1 MKYFSFVVVLYN
13 LILLVECEL
22 IYSQARTLPILRS
35 IEELT
40 SDSDLRG
47 AIIGFY
53 AYNIH
58 TNQEIANFNANSLLI
73 PASLQKLLTSIT
85 ALDLLTETYRIRTD
99 VFLDGD
105 QKKNAFYGK
114 MIIRGYG
121 DPTIGSDQADFRNIF
136 DNFCSQTVYFLRQ
149 RKIDTIVGEIIADAR
164 VFGPLLQPSGYA
176 WEDLGNYYGAGA
188 SSLNFAENKIRL
200 EFQSGNKAN
209 DLAFLIGVQEHPMD
223 IQWISSVTTASPNS
237 GDNVYVYGV
246 PFQRIR
252 YITGTIPVQRN
263 SFIVWASDPDPA
275 IRFAHHCR
283 KCLINNNI
291 HFTGNI
297 SAYYYGDLSYDSS
310 VVLMRFYSLPL
321 KDIIKVINKKSNNI
335 YAESI
340 YRYLGWKFTNDAS
353 WKSISNFILKYWRDK
368 GLDITG
374 LNIQDGSGLSL
385 TNRITAKFISDLL
398 IYANKQP
405 WFGVF
410 YESLSIAGVDGTL
423 QNFFRGTKLENN
435 MRAKSGT
442 MRGIR
447 AFAGYLKNKQNDL
460 IAFCF
465 IVNGHNLSTNQITRS
480 MERVLMNLV
489 D

>member
-1 MKYFSFVVVLYN
+1 MRYFSFIVVLYYS
-13 LILLVECEL
+13 ILLINCKL
-22 IYSQARTLPILRS
+22 IYSQATSLTIHKS
-35 IEELT
+35 IEQLA

-47 AIIGFY
+47 ATIGFY
-53 AYNIH
+53 AYNLH
-58 TNQEIANFNANSLLI
+58 TNQEIANFNANNLLI
-73 PASLQKLLTSIT
+73 PASLQKLLTTIT
-85 ALDLLTETYRIRTD
+85 ALDLLRETYRIRTD
-99 VFLDGD
+99 VFLDGE

-121 DPTIGSDQADFRNIF
+121 DPTIGSEQADFSNIL
-136 DNFCSQTVYFLRQ
+136 DNFCNQIVYYLSQRE
-149 RKIDTIVGEIIADAR
+149 IDTLIGEIIADAR
-164 VFGPLLQPSGYA
+164 VFGPLLQPSGYT

-200 EFQSGNKAN
+200 EFQSGKKV
-209 DLAFLIGVQEHPMD
+209 DELAFLISAQEHPTD

-237 GDNVYVYGV
+237 GDNIYVYGV
-246 PFQRIR
+246 PFQKIR
-252 YITGTIPVQRN
+252 YITGTMPAQRN

-275 IRFAHHCR
+275 IRFSHYCR
-283 KCLINNNI
+283 QCLINKNI

-310 VVLMRFYSLPL
+310 VVLMRLYSPL
-321 KDIIKVINKKSNNI
+321 LQDIIKVINKKSNNI

-340 YRYLGWKFTNDAS
+340 YRNLGWKFINDAS
-353 WKSISNFILKYWRDK
+353 WKSISNFILKYWRDRGFDIS
-368 GLDITG
+368 GLS
-374 LNIQDGSGLSL
+374 IQDGSGLSI
-385 TNRITAKFISDLL
+385 TNRMTAKFISDLL
-398 IYANKQP
+398 IYASKQV
-405 WFGVF
+405 WFTVF

-423 QNFFRGTKLENN
+423 QNSFKGSKLENN

-447 AFAGYLKNKQNDL
+447 AFAGYLKNTRDNL

-465 IVNGHNLSTNQITRS
+465 IINGHNLSASQITLKI
-480 MERVLMNLV
+480 ERVLVNLT